1 MSEKLRFEEKPRV
14 APVATRRKVLEAA
27 AVLLD
32 GDGYPSVTIEAIA
45 TNAGVA
51 KTTIYRWWSSKAA
64 ILLDLFDAIGDER
77 ISDPATG
84 DFAEDLK
91 AYLKS
96 LLELMS
102 GTIAGEAAAG
112 MFAEVQSDPVMK
124 VEVCAHFSEFRQ
136 IVLNQIV
143 NRAIASGTIRG
154 DLDRRLIEDLII
166 APFWYRLLIAHEPMS
181 LEECERH
188 VDVVLTGIAS

>member
-1 MSEKLRFEEKPRV
+1 MSEHLRFDEKPRET
-14 APVATRRKVLEAA
+14 PVATRRKVLEASA
-27 AVLLD
+27 ALLD
-32 GDGYPSVTIEAIA
+32 GDGYPGVTIEAIA
-45 TNAGVA
+45 AKAGVA
-51 KTTIYRWWSSKAA
+51 KTTIYRWWPSKAA

-84 DFAEDLK
+84 DFVADLK

-112 MFAEVQSDPVMK
+112 MFAEVQGDPVMK

-143 NRAIASGTIRG
+143 DRAIAGGSIRG

-166 APFWYRLLIAHEPMS
+166 APFWYRLLIAHEPMNA
-181 LEECERH
+181 EECDRY
-188 VDVVLTGIAS
+188 VDAVLSGLTS

>member
-1 MSEKLRFEEKPRV
+1 MSEHLRFEEKPRET
-14 APVATRRKVLEAA
+14 PVATRRKVLEAA
-27 AVLLD
+27 AALLD
-32 GDGYPSVTIEAIA
+32 GDGYPGVTIEAIA
-45 TNAGVA
+45 AQAGVA
-51 KTTIYRWWSSKAA
+51 KTTIYRWWPSKAA

-84 DFAEDLK
+84 DFAADLK

-143 NRAIASGTIRG
+143 DRAIAGGNIREE
-154 DLDRRLIEDLII
+154 LDRRLIEDLII

-181 LEECERH
+181 SEDCEH
-188 VDVVLTGIAS
+188 YVDAVLSGLAP